1 MKRGRTGFVFFLLMK
16 SILLFFSLSVAV
28 VIAADTKPA
37 QRSVVTD
44 EPLQLVGKPE
54 GAPHA

>member
-1 MKRGRTGFVFFLLMK
+1 MKHPALSIFLFVA
-16 SILLFFSLSVAV
+16 LFAPI
-28 VIAADTKPA
+28 IAADTKPA